1 MFQRRME
8 MNKIFVAASLIAL
21 LGLCSCEDETV
32 QVNRIEIQSL
42 KELYATSCSN
52 ENSGDYVYVANE
64 DAVYTCDDGHW
75 RSPEGDTL
83 SLSSSSSSD
92 TPESSSSEKKVSS
105 SSKNSDVGT
114 SSSEKSSSSDTPKSS
129 SSETNVSS
137 SEKSS
142 SSSLASS
149 SSAKSSSSSSVKSSS
164 SSAKSSSSSRPL
176 YPTKDDFLNSNISY
190 GEYTDS
196 RDGKTYKTT
205 VIGYQKWLAQNLE
218 YETETSLGYKR
229 DSLGLYYSW
238 EEAQTVCP
246 AGYHLPDSAEFAEL
260 IERAMGPEHAG
271 YTLLSKLDWQYGSD
285 LFGFSMPK
293 TYYFLDGDEKKP
305 SESGASIWSAG
316 SKISSNDGST
326 IGQVFYMSYSST
338 YISRMEYRSSSYALP
353 VRCLND
359 TLQPFG
365 YRGEYGSLT
374 DERTGETYRTVVIG
388 SQTWMAQDLKF
399 PVKNRMDTVCHWH
412 FAIDSLVEVCG
423 YGHICGIS
431 LSAFPR
437 QGVCPDGWHIPSK
450 DEFQTL
456 IDYVSENYNLVDD
469 LRTTLKWQYFHYGT
483 DLTGFGAYPVKGTG
497 NFGVNAVVY
506 WSSTESH
513 ATTAWALTIF
523 ADEVRLESDFKNYD
537 AAIRCVKD

>member
-92 TPESSSSEKKVSS
+92 TPESSSSEK
-105 SSKNSDVGT
+105 
-114 SSSEKSSSSDTPKSS
+114 SSSSDTPKSS

-176 YPTKDDFLNSNISY
+176 YPTKDDFLNPNISY

-218 YETETSLGYKR
+218 YETETSLGNKR
-229 DSLGLYYSW
+229 NSLGLCYSW

-293 TYYFLDGDEKKP
+293 TYYFLTDIKKHLQ
-305 SESGASIWSAG
+305 
-316 SKISSNDGST
+316 NL
-326 IGQVFYMSYSST
+326 GQV
-338 YISRMEYRSSSYALP
+338 
-353 VRCLND
+353 
-359 TLQPFG
+359 
-365 YRGEYGSLT
+365 YGQQ
-374 DERTGETYRTVVIG
+374 V
-388 SQTWMAQDLKF
+388 
-399 PVKNRMDTVCHWH
+399 
-412 FAIDSLVEVCG
+412 
-423 YGHICGIS
+423 
-431 LSAFPR
+431 
-437 QGVCPDGWHIPSK
+437 
-450 DEFQTL
+450 
-456 IDYVSENYNLVDD
+456 
-469 LRTTLKWQYFHYGT
+469 LRYHQ
-483 DLTGFGAYPVKGTG
+483 
-497 NFGVNAVVY
+497 
-506 WSSTESH
+506 
-513 ATTAWALTIF
+513 TTAAL
-523 ADEVRLESDFKNYD
+523 
-537 AAIRCVKD
+537 

>member
-1 MFQRRME
+1 

-75 RSPEGDTL
+75 RSPEGDSL
-83 SLSSSSSSD
+83 SLSSSSSSDTPESSSSEKSSSSD

-176 YPTKDDFLNSNISY
+176 YPTKDDFLNPNISY

-246 AGYHLPDSAEFAEL
+246 AGYHLP
-260 IERAMGPEHAG
+260 
-271 YTLLSKLDWQYGSD
+271 
-285 LFGFSMPK
+285 
-293 TYYFLDGDEKKP
+293 
-305 SESGASIWSAG
+305 
-316 SKISSNDGST
+316 
-326 IGQVFYMSYSST
+326 
-338 YISRMEYRSSSYALP
+338 
-353 VRCLND
+353 
-359 TLQPFG
+359 
-365 YRGEYGSLT
+365 
-374 DERTGETYRTVVIG
+374 
-388 SQTWMAQDLKF
+388 
-399 PVKNRMDTVCHWH
+399 
-412 FAIDSLVEVCG
+412 
-423 YGHICGIS
+423 
-431 LSAFPR
+431 
-437 QGVCPDGWHIPSK
+437 
-450 DEFQTL
+450 
-456 IDYVSENYNLVDD
+456 NL
-469 LRTTLKWQYFHYGT
+469 
-483 DLTGFGAYPVKGTG
+483 
-497 NFGVNAVVY
+497 
-506 WSSTESH
+506 
-513 ATTAWALTIF
+513 
-523 ADEVRLESDFKNYD
+523 
-537 AAIRCVKD
+537 